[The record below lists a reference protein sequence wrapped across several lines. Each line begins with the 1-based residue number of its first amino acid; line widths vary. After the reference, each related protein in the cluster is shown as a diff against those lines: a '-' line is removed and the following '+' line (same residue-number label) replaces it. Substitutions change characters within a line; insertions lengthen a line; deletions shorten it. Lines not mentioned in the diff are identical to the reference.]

1 MAEKYDKDR
10 VDKEME
16 EAEKRKHINYSCT
29 NDFITENPQTCQSH
43 FQNHRVLKYHWKGMN
58 KNEKTDVLNTVDQ
71 QMKEKEKI
79 NFNNKNEEK
88 AYAMQTEVYHIIFQ
102 NFIKNFYI
110 CSA

>member
-10 VDKEME
+10 VDKEIE
-16 EAEKRKHINYSCT
+16 ESEKKKHINYSCT

-58 KNEKTDVLNTVDQ
+58 TNEKTDVLNTVDQ

-79 NFNNKNEEK
+79 NLDNKNEEK
-88 AYAMQTEVYHIIFQ
+88 AYAMQTEVII
-102 NFIKNFYI
+102 
-110 CSA
+110 